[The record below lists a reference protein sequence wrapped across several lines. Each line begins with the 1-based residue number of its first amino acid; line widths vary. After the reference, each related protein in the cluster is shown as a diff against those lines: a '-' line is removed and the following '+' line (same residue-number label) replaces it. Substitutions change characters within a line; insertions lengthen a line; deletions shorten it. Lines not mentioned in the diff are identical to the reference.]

1 MFLDIVYKP
10 NMSLKDFFKQNK
22 DSFEERLLQE
32 AVTVRDKIEEI
43 RIIGN
48 INLLDNAHKLV
59 MYVIEE
65 REKEMVDFAT
75 QEGKAW
81 AMHSLT
87 LAFKLEW
94 VQAIRRTLWA
104 FLHFYDSKSG
114 EVDHVERFYP
124 LEKSINQGVDQFLNT
139 FFLSYSK
146 YKDELIEAQR
156 EIVENLSVP
165 IIPINSTICVLPLIG
180 EIDESRA
187 LRIEEKALKE
197 ISKLRI
203 RTLIVDLSGVANM
216 EPEVIDRFLKIIDGI
231 KLMGCEAVLTGLHPI
246 IVRKMINLGVSFGD
260 RAIMKG
266 TLQLALKDYLTE

>member
-1 MFLDIVYKP
+1 MNLR
-10 NMSLKDFFKQNK
+10 DFFKQNK

-32 AVTVRDKIEEI
+32 AVNVRNKIEEI
-43 RIIGN
+43 RVIGN

-59 MYVIEE
+59 MHVIEE
-65 REKEMVDFAT
+65 RDQELVDFAV
-75 QEGKAW
+75 QEGMAW
-81 AMHSLT
+81 AKHSLT

-94 VQAIRRTLWA
+94 VHAIRRTLWT
-104 FLHFYDSKSG
+104 FLHFYDSKNG
-114 EVDHVERFYP
+114 EVDQMDRFYSM
-124 LEKSINQGVDQFLNT
+124 EKSINQGVDQFLNT

-187 LRIEEKALKE
+187 IRIEEKALME

-203 RTLIVDLSGVANM
+203 RTLMIDLSGVANM
-216 EPEVIDRFLKIIDGI
+216 EPEVIDRFLKIINGI
-231 KLMGCEAVLTGLHPI
+231 ELMGCEAVLTGLHPI

-260 RAIMKG
+260 KATMKG
-266 TLQLALKDYLTE
+266 TLQQALKDYLTD